1 MSCLVSAIIPTYN
14 RADLLA
20 RALDSI
26 IAQDHRPIEA
36 VVIDDGSTDHT
47 GQIIAVY
54 EPRLADERIRLVFHR
69 QSNGRAPRARNV
81 GMKLASGAM
90 YAFLDSDDLWLPC
103 FVSTLLR
110 LLEQYPSAGLAF
122 SGMLIIDANDRP
134 WRIRPTGLPPQPMQ
148 GLLARPFEA
157 ILRHMPLQT
166 SGVMVRRRVIDELGD
181 FDLNLPVV
189 EDWDLWYRIAK
200 RYDFAYTL
208 KNLACNR
215 CHPDNLPKYDC
226 IALGSSLQMNL
237 KHLPDVR
244 DPEIREMLI
253 ERIHTQS
260 TLLQEEL
267 LRFGHCSNGCLH
279 LLQHELAPQT
289 PRYLLGSMI
298 SAGPAWLGRSY
309 AWMVRVLGEIARNT
323 Q

>member
-1 MSCLVSAIIPTYN
+1 MIPLVSAIIPTYN

-26 IAQDHRPIEA
+26 IAQDHRPLEA

-47 GQIIAVY
+47 AEIIAAY
-54 EPRLADERIRLVFHR
+54 EPRLADQQIQLIFHQ

-81 GMKLASGAM
+81 GMKLATGSL
-90 YAFLDSDDLWLPC
+90 YAFLDSDDLWLPR

-110 LLEQYPSAGLAF
+110 LLEQYPTAGLAF
-122 SGMLIIDANDRP
+122 CGMLIIDANDHP
-134 WRIRPTGLPPQPMQ
+134 WRIRPTGLPPEPSQ
-148 GLLARPFEA
+148 GLLTRPFEP

-166 SGVMVRRRVIDELGD
+166 SGVMVRRSVIDDLGD

-200 RYDFAYTL
+200 KYDFAYTL
-208 KNLACNR
+208 ENLACNR
-215 CHPDNLPKYDC
+215 SHPDNLPKYDH

-244 DPEIREMLI
+244 DLETREMLI
-253 ERIHTQS
+253 ERIHIQS

-267 LRFGHCSNGCLH
+267 LRRGHYPNGSSH
-279 LLQHELAPQT
+279 LLQHDLAPQT

-298 SAGPAWLGRSY
+298 SAAPPWLGRSY
-309 AWMVRVLGEIARNT
+309 AWMVRILGEIARNT